1 GLEWGYRP
9 DRPRPVHRPRSGDTS
24 RRSHRPLAFRYTGG
38 SIHSCMGASA
48 CSTGSSMSAFFS
60 MFTMVPETHL
70 AIIMLFN
77 RNEAGP
83 FFAIEEGILD
93 EFLGLPE
100 QMSASK

>member
-1 GLEWGYRP
+1 
-9 DRPRPVHRPRSGDTS
+9 
-24 RRSHRPLAFRYTGG
+24 
-38 SIHSCMGASA
+38 
-48 CSTGSSMSAFFS
+48 MSAFFS